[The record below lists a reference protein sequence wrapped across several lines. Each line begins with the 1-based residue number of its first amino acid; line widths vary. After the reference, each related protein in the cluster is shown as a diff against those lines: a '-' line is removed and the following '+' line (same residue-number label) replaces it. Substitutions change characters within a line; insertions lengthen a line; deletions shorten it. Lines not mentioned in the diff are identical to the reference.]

1 MYRKVKRSVCE
12 IIAYI
17 CGISGSQ
24 KNLRKLFLCLCEN
37 KNRVIF
43 ISFFFSFF
51 FFSLLAFDPS
61 LLNLNHIL
69 KNLDK
74 VLFWVQLHCITASLL
89 LQLLLRCKLL
99 FFFYIRG
106 TLDGTRISK

>member
-17 CGISGSQ
+17 CGISGPQ

-43 ISFFFSFF
+43 ISFFFRFF
-51 FFSLLAFDPS
+51 FYLLAFDPS
-61 LLNLNHIL
+61 LLNPNFKEFRQGSLLGSTSLYHRVLATTITTTL
-69 KNLDK
+69 QTT
-74 VLFWVQLHCITASLL
+74 VLFLYSWN
-89 LQLLLRCKLL
+89 
-99 FFFYIRG
+99 
-106 TLDGTRISK
+106 TRWDKNF